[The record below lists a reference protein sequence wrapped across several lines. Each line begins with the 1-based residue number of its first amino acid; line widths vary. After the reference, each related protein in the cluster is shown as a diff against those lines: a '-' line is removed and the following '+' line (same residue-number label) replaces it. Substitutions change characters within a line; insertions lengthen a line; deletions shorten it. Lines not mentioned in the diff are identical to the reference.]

1 MPFSPDHLSEL
12 NLLAQFSAPSSL
24 EGLKVHSREA
34 SPDTVA
40 AAERLYR
47 KGLITER
54 DGGYLTSLGC
64 ETVEH
69 TQKLLGIL
77 STESRTAMTG
87 S

>member
-12 NLLAQFSAPSSL
+12 NLLAQFSTPSSL
-24 EGLKVHSREA
+24 QGIKVHSHEA
-34 SPDTVA
+34 SPESVA

-47 KGLITER
+47 KGLITDK

-77 STESRTAMTG
+77 STQSHTKAAE
-87 S
+87 